1 MAVQE
6 LTQDTFESTITGN
19 DIIILDFWAPWCGP
33 CQQFAPTFE
42 AASEKHSDVVFG
54 KVNTDEEQGIAGAF
68 QIRSIPTLMIFREQI
83 IVFSQP
89 GILSAS
95 QLDEV
100 LGKVRELD
108 MDAVRADVERQQ
120 QEQQQE
126 QHQAGGA

>member
-6 LTQDTFESTITGN
+6 LTQDNFESTITGN
-19 DIIILDFWAPWCGP
+19 DIVMLDFWAPWCGP

-42 AASEKHSDVVFG
+42 EASEKHSDVVFA

-68 QIRSIPTLMIFREQI
+68 QVRSIPTLMIFREQI

-89 GILSAS
+89 GVLSPA
-95 QLDEV
+95 QVDEV

-108 MDAVRADVERQQ
+108 MDAVRADIQRQQ
-120 QEQQQE
+120 QEQQ
-126 QHQAGGA
+126 AGEG

>member
-42 AASEKHSDVVFG
+42 AGSEKHPDVVFA
-54 KVNTDEEQGIAGAF
+54 KVNTDEEQGIAF

-120 QEQQQE
+120 QEQQQ
-126 QHQAGGA
+126 AGGA

>member
-19 DIIILDFWAPWCGP
+19 DIVIMDFWAPWCGP

-42 AASEKHSDVVFG
+42 AASEQHPDVVFA
-54 KVNTDEEQGIAGAF
+54 KVNTDEEQAIAGAF

-89 GILSAS
+89 GVLSAG

-108 MDAVRADVERQQ
+108 MDQVRADVERQQ
-120 QEQQQE
+120 QEQQAG
-126 QHQAGGA
+126 QA

>member
-6 LTQDTFESTITGN
+6 LTQDNFESTITGN
-19 DIIILDFWAPWCGP
+19 DIVIMDFWAPWCGP

-42 AASEKHSDVVFG
+42 EASEKHADVVFA
-54 KVNTDEEQGIAGAF
+54 KINTDEEQGIAGAF

-89 GILSAS
+89 GVLSAG

-108 MDAVRADVERQQ
+108 MEQVRADVARQQ
-120 QEQQQE
+120 QEQE
-126 QHQAGGA
+126 QAGGAA

>member
-126 QHQAGGA
+126 QQQAGGA

>member
-120 QEQQQE
+120 QEQQQ
-126 QHQAGGA
+126 AGGA